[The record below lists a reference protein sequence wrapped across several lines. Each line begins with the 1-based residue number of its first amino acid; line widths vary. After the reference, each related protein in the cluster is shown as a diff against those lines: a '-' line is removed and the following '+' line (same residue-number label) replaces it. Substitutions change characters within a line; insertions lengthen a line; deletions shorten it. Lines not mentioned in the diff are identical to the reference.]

1 MLRRISVAAAALL
14 LLAPPALAGQGAGA
28 IRLNQ
33 LGYYPDAPKVAAV
46 VGPAGGAFAVR
57 SAAGDTVL
65 RGRLG
70 EPRSGGASAGTVRLA
85 DFSALRRPGTYSLCA
100 EGAGCSAPFE
110 VRAGVLDPL
119 AHATLKAFYLQRAST
134 PLPERYAGPW
144 ARPAGHPD
152 DSVVVHPSAASPGR
166 PAGTVLSSPGGWYD
180 AGDYN
185 KYVVNSG
192 ISVATLLRLQED
204 FPEYA
209 ARLEVEIPESG
220 NALPD
225 VLDEAL
231 WNLRWM
237 LTMQDPADGG
247 VYHKLSEATFSGFVK
262 PTEVHATRWLLQK
275 STAATLDFAAV
286 MAQASRVLRPYERAV
301 PGLADSTLAAA
312 RRAWRWA
319 RTHPDS
325 LYDQERVNRR
335 FDPDVTTGAYGDRS
349 VGDEFAWAAAEL
361 YATTREDTFLTAVPL
376 IADSVAP
383 LPSWSQVRTLGYYSI
398 LRNRDRLPD
407 LPPALA
413 DAMRRLVIARADS
426 LVALAAVHP
435 YGTPM
440 GERRDFVWGS
450 NAVAANQ
457 GMALVQAYLLTQ
469 DRRHLDAALANQ
481 DYLLGRNA
489 TGYSYY
495 TGIGSRTPMHP
506 HHRLSASDGVDA
518 PVPGWLVGGPNP
530 GRQDRCPGYPE
541 TSAPDAS
548 YVDDQCAYAA
558 NEIAINWNAPAVYL
572 AGALE
577 ALEE

>member
-1 MLRRISVAAAALL
+1 MDRRILAAALL
-14 LLAPPALAGQGAGA
+14 LVPAALAGQSSPA
-28 IRLNQ
+28 IRVDQ
-33 LGYYPDAPKVAAV
+33 LGYFPDAPKVAAV
-46 VGPAGGAFAVR
+46 VGATGDAFVLTG
-57 SAAGDTVL
+57 AAGDTVL

-70 EPRSGGASAGTVRLA
+70 APRAGGISSGEVRLA
-85 DFSALRRPGTYSLCA
+85 DFSALRAPGRYALCVS
-100 EGAGCSAPFE
+100 GAGCSAPFQ
-110 VRAGVLDPL
+110 VRADVLEPL
-119 AHATLKAFYLQRAST
+119 ARATLKAFYLQRAST
-134 PLPERYAGPW
+134 ALPARWAGPW

-152 DSVVVHPSAASPGR
+152 DSVVVHPSAASPAR

-185 KYVVNSG
+185 KYVVNSA
-192 ISVATLLRLQED
+192 ISVATLLSLAED
-204 FPEYA
+204 FPDYA
-209 ARLEVEIPESG
+209 ARLRTEIPESG

-247 VYHKLSEATFSGFVK
+247 VYHKLSEARFSAFVK
-262 PTEVHATRWLLQK
+262 PTDVHATRWMLQK
-275 STAATLDFAAV
+275 STAAALDFAAT
-286 MAQASRVLRPYERAV
+286 MAQASRVLRPFDRAV
-301 PGLADSTLAAA
+301 PGLADSTLAGA
-312 RRAWRWA
+312 RRAWQWA
-319 RTHPDS
+319 RLHPDS
-325 LYDQERVNRR
+325 LYDQNRVNQA
-335 FDPDVTTGAYGDRS
+335 FDPDVTTGTYGDRS
-349 VGDEFAWAAAEL
+349 VGDEFVWAASEL

-376 IADSVAP
+376 VPDSVAP
-383 LPSWSQVRTLGYYSI
+383 LPSWNQVRTLGYYSL
-398 LRNRDRLPD
+398 LRNRDRLPG
-407 LPPALA
+407 LPASLA
-413 DAMRRLVIARADS
+413 STLRRLVVARGDS
-426 LVALAAVHP
+426 LVRLAAEHP
-435 YGTPM
+435 YGTPI

-457 GMALVQAYLLTQ
+457 GVALVQAYLLTR
-469 DRRHLDAALANQ
+469 DGRYLDAAIANQ

-495 TGIGSRTPMHP
+495 TGVGSRTPMHP

-541 TSAPDAS
+541 TSAPDES
-548 YVDDQCAYAA
+548 YVDAQCAYAA

-577 ALEE
+577 ALESR